1 MKGKV
6 RVFTTTSCPWCHRAK
21 EYLKANKIKFEEL
34 DVIKDKKS
42 ADEMIE
48 LSGQLGVPVLDING
62 EIIVGFDKE
71 AIDKALK
78 KAKK

>member
-78 KAKK
+78 KLK

>member
-1 MKGKV
+1 MKTKV
-6 RVFTTTSCPWCHRAK
+6 RIFTTPSCPWCHRAK
-21 EYLKANKIKFEEL
+21 EYLTANKIKFEEL
-34 DVIKDKKS
+34 DVIRDKKA

-62 EIIVGFDKE
+62 NIIVGFDRE